1 MESWTDS
8 SASGKAM
15 RPFYCL
21 IVYHPRLILVL
32 FAVLVALSAVCM
44 PMVGVNYDMNDYLPE
59 DSPSTVALD
68 VMEEEFD
75 GGIPNARVMLCDVSI
90 AEALRYKDMLSAVEG
105 VSTYDLMDT
114 ITADMGKVNAVSIG
128 AVFLVLLLSMKSLL
142 LPVIL
147 VLDIEAAI

>member
-44 PMVGVNYDMNDYLPE
+44 PMVGVNSDMNDYLPD
-59 DSPSTVALD
+59 DSPPPS
-68 VMEEEFD
+68 
-75 GGIPNARVMLCDVSI
+75 R
-90 AEALRYKDMLSAVEG
+90 
-105 VSTYDLMDT
+105 
-114 ITADMGKVNAVSIG
+114 
-128 AVFLVLLLSMKSLL
+128 SM
-142 LPVIL
+142 
-147 VLDIEAAI
+147 